1 MKYAELRKKHNDLEQ
16 EVFFALEAE
25 ILESQIQSK
34 FYNLPVI
41 KVNIFDYVELTMMHI
56 GAWQVDSDG
65 HTLTFIDNNG
75 QQYELYAECCLE
87 DLVDILSKI

>member
-41 KVNIFDYVELTMMHI
+41 KVNIFDYVELTMMHN
-56 GAWQVDSDG
+56 
-65 HTLTFIDNNG
+65 TLTFIDNNG

>member
-1 MKYAELRKKHNDLEQ
+1 MKYADLKKKHNDLEQ

-41 KVNIFDYVELTMMHI
+41 EVNIFDYVELAMI
-56 GAWQVDSDG
+56 DN
-65 HTLTFIDNNG
+65 TLTFIDNDG
-75 QQYELYAECCLE
+75 QQYELYSECCLE
-87 DLVDILSKI
+87 DLIDILSKI